1 MVKSYSFSYP
11 NFEEYIMALPLIYL
25 ANHIVLIAHEHPD
38 ADSLGS
44 ACAFYSHLLRSQKKV
59 TLFCATENV
68 DPNLA
73 FLPWFDKITSK
84 FPESA
89 DLAISFDCGS
99 FGRLGIDF
107 SGELINFDHHISN
120 ELYGSYNCINTEA
133 LSTTQV
139 LYEWFVTQSIKIN
152 AKMANALYAGL
163 IDDTHCFSDPS
174 CTNAVFEMAHALMSA
189 GANHTVCVDHLFHS
203 RSLASVRLKGE
214 MFKRMKIV
222 HDGRVALFE
231 VDQALLVSSG
241 AILRDCKAVVDEAL
255 SLKTVQIAVLAVELK
270 YGGVKISLRSDGA
283 LNAAELLHR
292 YGGGG
297 HRIRA
302 GARVKDGTCESV
314 IKNLMVDIA
323 EVLV

>member
-1 MVKSYSFSYP
+1 LQ
-11 NFEEYIMALPLIYL
+11 ALIDS
-25 ANHIVLIAHEHPD
+25 ARHIVLVAHEHPD
-38 ADSLGS
+38 ADSLGG
-44 ACAFYSHLLRSQKKV
+44 ACAFYSYLLRFKTKV
-59 TLFCATENV
+59 TLFCVTPLL
-68 DPNLA
+68 DQTLS
-73 FLPWFDKITSK
+73 FLPWFSEITSK
-84 FPESA
+84 FPADA

-99 FGRLGIDF
+99 FGRLGIDYD
-107 SGELINFDHHISN
+107 GELINFDHHISN
-120 ELYGSYNCINTEA
+120 ELYGSYNCVNAEA

-152 AKMANALYAGL
+152 AKMATALYAGL

-189 GANHTVCVDHLFHS
+189 GANHTVCVDYLFHS

-241 AILRDCKAVVDEAL
+241 AILRDCKAVIDVAL
-255 SLKTVQIAVLAVELK
+255 SLKTVQIALLVVELK
-270 YGGVKISLRSDGA
+270 YGGVKVSLRSDGA